1 MDTDHAIRSDA
12 DDGVG
17 LDNFSEVSQ
26 HTLKVGLVQHS
37 EAVCQ
42 VQE

>member
-12 DDGVG
+12 GDGVG

-37 EAVCQ
+37 GE